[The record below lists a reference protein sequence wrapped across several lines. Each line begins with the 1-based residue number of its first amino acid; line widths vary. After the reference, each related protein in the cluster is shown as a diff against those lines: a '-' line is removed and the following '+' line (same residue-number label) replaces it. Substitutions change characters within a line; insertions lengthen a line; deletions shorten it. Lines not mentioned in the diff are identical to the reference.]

1 MQLRANQLAKQIGSG
16 PATIYLVWGDEQLL
30 VDETAEAALG
40 EIVKLGFDERHRVD
54 MTTGGDWSEA
64 LNSARTM
71 SLFATRRVMD
81 VRLPGKGLDRKA
93 SDALRAYL
101 ADPVADTVLVCR
113 SVGLDW
119 RAKSSAWFKA
129 IDQAGA
135 TIQIWPVS
143 ARDMPRW
150 LERRAKTYGLT
161 LSASAI
167 EYLGE
172 RVEGNLLAA
181 VQVLE
186 KLRLADHEGVV
197 EIEQI
202 ADHTGDASHYDTF
215 EMIDAALAGRDE
227 RVLKMV
233 RLLRLEGVAIF
244 MILGALANQVRRVRT
259 VALGGNARLSKQRAQ
274 VVGGAARRLGADG
287 VDRLL
292 TDIAILDLQAK
303 GMMTGDAWQSL
314 ERILVAI
321 ARGVPADLERD
332 RRLLG

>member
-1 MQLRANQLAKQIGSG
+1 MQLRANQLKKHIGAG

-30 VDETAEAALG
+30 VDEAAEEALA
-40 EIVKLGFDERHRVD
+40 EIVNLGFDERQRVD
-54 MTTGGDWSEA
+54 MTTGGDWDEA

-71 SLFATRRVMD
+71 SLFASRRVMD
-81 VRLPGKGLDRKA
+81 IRLPGKGLDRKG

-101 ADPVADTVLVCR
+101 SDPVDDTVLVFR

-119 RAKSSAWFKA
+119 RQKSAAWFKA

-135 TIQIWPVS
+135 TVQIWPVS
-143 ARDMPRW
+143 SRDLPRW
-150 LERRAKTYGLT
+150 LERRAKSYGLA
-161 LSASAI
+161 LSPDAI

-186 KLRLADHEGVV
+186 KLRLADHEGMV
-197 EIEQI
+197 ESEHI

-215 EMIDAALAGRDE
+215 EMIDTALAGREE

-233 RLLRLEGVAIF
+233 RLLRQEGVAIF

-274 VVGGAARRLGADG
+274 IVGGAARRLGAAG
-287 VDRLL
+287 VDQLL
-292 TDIAILDLQAK
+292 TDIAVLDLQCK
-303 GMMTGDAWQSL
+303 GMMNGDAWQSL

-321 ARGVPADLERD
+321 ARGTPADLEAD
-332 RRLLG
+332 RRLLE

>member
-1 MQLRANQLAKQIGSG
+1 MQLRANQLKKHIGAG
-16 PATIYLVWGDEQLL
+16 PATIYLVWGDEHLL
-30 VDETAEAALG
+30 VDEAAEEALG
-40 EIVKLGFDERHRVD
+40 EIVNLGFDERQRVD
-54 MTTGGDWSEA
+54 MTTGGDWGEA

-71 SLFATRRVMD
+71 SLFASRRVMD
-81 VRLPGKGLDRKA
+81 IRLPGKGLDRKG

-101 ADPVADTVLVCR
+101 ADPVEDTVLVFR

-119 RAKSSAWFKA
+119 RQKSAAWFKA

-135 TIQIWPVS
+135 TVQIWPVS
-143 ARDMPRW
+143 ARDLPRW
-150 LERRAKTYGLT
+150 LERRSKSYGLT
-161 LSASAI
+161 LSGDAI
-167 EYLGE
+167 EYLSE

-186 KLRLADHEGVV
+186 KLRLADHEGTV
-197 EIEQI
+197 EPEHI

-215 EMIDAALAGRDE
+215 EMIDTALAGREE
-227 RVLKMV
+227 RALKMV
-233 RLLRLEGVAIF
+233 RLLRQEGVAIF
-244 MILGALANQVRRVRT
+244 MILGALANQVRRVRA

-274 VVGGAARRLGADG
+274 IVGGAASRLGADG

-292 TDIAILDLQAK
+292 TDIAVLDLQCK
-303 GMMTGDAWQSL
+303 GMMNGDAWQSL

-321 ARGVPADLERD
+321 ARGTPADLEAD